1 MYPVQFNVAQLLKEP
16 IGSVRRYDVHEDIQA
31 LAAELSTTT
40 PLTGR
45 VQFLHTPD
53 GVLVTGRLATA
64 FATDCARC
72 LAPVQQQIEFE
83 LEDEFKATVE
93 VLTGAPIVVDPEEDP
108 ALLIDAQHILNLG
121 EIIRQ
126 ELWLSQDLAPVCRP
140 DCRGLCPTCGKDL
153 NTGPCGCTVDEIDT
167 RWTALKSLIQNE
179 D

>member
-1 MYPVQFNVAQLLKEP
+1 MYQVQFNVAQLLKEP
-16 IGSVRRYDVHEDIQA
+16 IGSVRRYDVQEDIRA
-31 LAAELSTTT
+31 LAAEFPTTT